1 MTVSDGWRVP
11 FEPRR
16 VAACVE
22 ELANGRSNDAGRQ
35 LSNRKAHRAGRDV
48 DGVHGSEGRCHHHH
62 TGGRAMAA
70 RCPALLRMRS
80 LPRLDW
86 VRSRAMMHIAA
97 V

>member
-1 MTVSDGWRVP
+1 MTVSDGRRVP

-16 VAACVE
+16 VAAGIE

-62 TGGRAMAA
+62 RGDANGSTV
-70 RCPALLRMRS
+70 PALLRMRS
-80 LPRLDW
+80 LPRLDS